1 MLFELS
7 WDDVVQKHVVIVA
20 SFNKYCRIALQNA
33 FDEAFADS
41 DITASLD
48 IPSVQP
54 ESESWIAIEYDREW
68 DYEWD
73 HIKMKKHCN
82 DDGSFLH
89 FCQPVSVVLRHILYR
104 LF

>member
-7 WDDVVQKHVVIVA
+7 WDDVVHKHVVIVA

-41 DITASLD
+41 DITTSLD
-48 IPSVQP
+48 IPSIR
-54 ESESWIAIEYDREW
+54 SKSKSWIAIEYDREW
-68 DYEWD
+68 DYGSD
-73 HIKMKKHCN
+73 PIKMKKHCS
-82 DDGSFLH
+82 DDGSFHH
-89 FCQPVSVVLRHILYR
+89 FCQPVSVVLRHILHC